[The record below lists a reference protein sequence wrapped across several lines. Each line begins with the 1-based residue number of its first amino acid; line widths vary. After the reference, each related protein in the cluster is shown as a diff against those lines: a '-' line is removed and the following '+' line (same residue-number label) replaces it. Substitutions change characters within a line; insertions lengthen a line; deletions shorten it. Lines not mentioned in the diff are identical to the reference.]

1 MFLTLALLASLV
13 SMPQNLVTAAL
24 ARYENV
30 ASYQTTLRVSHG
42 RSNEIIKYFFKKPGF
57 VRMEFVKPHKGAL
70 LLYDPTTKRV
80 RLQPFGNTKAFS
92 LSLSPDNSLVKSP
105 SGHRVDES
113 DIGALLARVRLL
125 QQKGQATA
133 AGEEQVGGKSTVL
146 VSVEGKQGFTV
157 DGTNRFLLNLDAA
170 SLLPLQV
177 RTYDGAGRLL
187 ETVLMDDLETD
198 IPFDEQFFKP

>member
-1 MFLTLALLASLV
+1 MLLTFALLASLV
-13 SMPQNLVTAAL
+13 SMPHDIIPAAL
-24 ARYENV
+24 TRYENV

-42 RSNEIIKYFFKKPGF
+42 RSNEIIKYFYKKPGF
-57 VRMEFVKPHKGAL
+57 IRMAFVTPHKGAL

-92 LSLSPDNSLVKSP
+92 LTLNPDNPLVKSP

-113 DIGALLARVRLL
+113 DIGTLLGRVLAL
-125 QQKGQATA
+125 QKQGQATA
-133 AGEEQVGGKSTVL
+133 AGEESVGGKSTVL
-146 VSVEGKQGFTV
+146 INVEGKQGFTV

-170 SLLPLQV
+170 TLLPVQV
-177 RTYDGAGRLL
+177 RTYDSAGRLL
-187 ETVLMDDLETD
+187 ETVLMDDLEID